1 MAPLPVIKYDLGSL
15 KAFEIVA
22 VDFAVPFYTKQGRG
36 KAQTKRYLCLC
47 TCLVTRAV
55 HLEISLIFE
64 CILQIYK

>member
-22 VDFAVPFYTKQGRG
+22 IDFAVPFYTKQGRG

-55 HLEISLIFE
+55 HLEIAFSLDTV
-64 CILQIYK
+64 